1 MSRRAAPSVIAAIGL
16 ITRTHA
22 LLLPPLRGLL
32 LSLLIGGIAA
42 TAVAQVPAPP
52 DAARPEGG
60 QPAEAAVPQTPASP
74 LTRLLEQARR
84 LIDSGQ
90 SDRAFRLLAS
100 NVDDYAGE
108 PGFDYLLGLAAL
120 DSGRPG
126 QAVMALERVLINR
139 PDLLQARAELARA
152 YFAVKERENA
162 RREFEAV
169 AAQRIPDEA
178 RRVIGRYL
186 DAIRRIDDA
195 GRGKLTATLELEAGH
210 DSNPNFGSAYDQW
223 VLADGTAVTPL
234 GISLP
239 RNSSVFAGALA
250 LNWAAP
256 IGGGWQ
262 WTAGGRASL
271 RRYPSAHTLDQDQID
286 LSSGLALRT
295 GCHQLNMLAQFQH
308 LQLDGAAFRNALG
321 ALVQW
326 QCDVDART
334 QFGAFAQ
341 GFELD
346 FPDEQAR
353 DARRT
358 MIGLTFARVLEG
370 ARRPILLGGLHLG
383 AESSRR
389 GFDNLSHDFRGARAA
404 LSAGIGGNWRAFAA
418 LSFDWRDFDGI
429 EPFFGEAR
437 SDRQTELRV
446 GAERPLRTGW
456 SVAPALTLTRNRS
469 TLEPNDFRRA
479 QAGVTLRY
487 RFH

>member
-1 MSRRAAPSVIAAIGL
+1 MSRRTPAPEAA
-16 ITRTHA
+16 A
-22 LLLPPLRGLL
+22 LPFTLPVRALL
-32 LSLLIGGIAA
+32 LSLLLGGAAA
-42 TAVAQVPAPP
+42 TAVAQVQTPSDGAPP
-52 DAARPEGG
+52 GTGRAAESA
-60 QPAEAAVPQTPASP
+60 PASAPASP
-74 LTRLLEQARR
+74 LARLLEQARG
-84 LIDSGQ
+84 LIDGGQ
-90 SDRAFRLLAS
+90 PDGAFRLLDAS
-100 NVDDYAGE
+100 VADYGGE
-108 PGFDYLLGLAAL
+108 PAFDYLLGVAAL

-152 YFAVKERENA
+152 YFAIHERENA
-162 RREFEAV
+162 RREFETV

-195 GRGKLTATLELEAGH
+195 GRGKLTAALELEIGH

-256 IGGGWQ
+256 MGGGWQ

-271 RRYPSAHTLDQDQID
+271 RRHPSAHTLDQDQID
-286 LSSGLALRT
+286 LSSGFAFRT

-326 QCDVDART
+326 QCDLDART
-334 QFGAFAQ
+334 QLGVFAQ
-341 GFELD
+341 GFGLD
-346 FPDEQAR
+346 FPDERAR

-358 MIGLTFARVLEG
+358 VLGLTFARVLDG
-370 ARRPILLGGLHLG
+370 ARRPILLAGLHAG
-383 AESSRR
+383 TESSRR
-389 GFDNLSHDFRGARAA
+389 GFDNLSHDLRGARAA
-404 LSAGIGGNWRAFAA
+404 LSMGVGDAWRAFAA
-418 LSFDWRDFDGI
+418 LSFERRDFDGI

-446 GAERPLRTGW
+446 GAERPLQAGW
-456 SVAPALTLTRNRS
+456 SVAPALTFTRNRS

-479 QAGVTLRY
+479 QAGVTLRH
-487 RFH
+487 RFR